1 LGCRLFGGDLILSG
15 LIDFCFQLL
24 DEYSQTTLIVNE
36 SSFSVIELL
45 KTLASKWLSDIVR
58 VGFEGF
64 CWIRTM
70 NGFILVA

>member
-1 LGCRLFGGDLILSG
+1 MTICNKSNFSSLCFVLSLFGGDLILSG

-24 DEYSQTTLIVNE
+24 DEYSQSPMLTNE

-58 VGFEGF
+58 V
-64 CWIRTM
+64 
-70 NGFILVA
+70 

>member
-1 LGCRLFGGDLILSG
+1 MRFSSLFGGDLILSG

-24 DEYSQTTLIVNE
+24 DEYSQSPMGASE

-58 VGFEGF
+58 V
-64 CWIRTM
+64 RRHST
-70 NGFILVA
+70 VAIETYSNVPF

>member
-1 LGCRLFGGDLILSG
+1 LTRILFCSLFGGDLILSG

-24 DEYSQTTLIVNE
+24 DEYSQSTVLNNE

-58 VGFEGF
+58 VGLEYFYYKK
-64 CWIRTM
+64 
-70 NGFILVA
+70 

>member
-1 LGCRLFGGDLILSG
+1 MSKTMECFSLFGGDLILSG

-24 DEYSQTTLIVNE
+24 DEYSQSPVLTND

-58 VGFEGF
+58 VGVDPPDQS
-64 CWIRTM
+64 R
-70 NGFILVA
+70 VD